1 MPAPISGIS
10 PVGLGDLVAPAA
22 PASPASGAGGFGSAL
37 MESVDKLD
45 ALQKSADGQAQ
56 ALATGKATDVSS
68 VAMEVERASL
78 ALQLASQVRTKLVDA
93 YQEIFRMQV

>member
-10 PVGLGDLVAPAA
+10 PAGLGGLAAPSA
-22 PASPASGAGGFGSAL
+22 PASPSSGGGGFGSAL
-37 MESVDKLD
+37 MHSVDKLD
-45 ALQKSADGQAQ
+45 ALQKNADSQAQ
-56 ALATGKATDVSS
+56 ALATGRAQDVSS